1 MELKVIFDTQ
11 QFEGSLGYIR
21 PCLQNEKTQQ
31 QRKTSYSKPNV
42 QYGRWH
48 MPKIR
53 VLESQGRRIMNLRL
67 AGTTRKLLNKHTHHE
82 CLSAVTSFF
91 VAGFVFVVVVGFKTG

>member
-21 PCLQNEKTQQ
+21 PCLQNKTKTQQ
-31 QRKTSYSKPNV
+31 QRKTRGYSKPNV

-53 VLESQGRRIMNLRL
+53 VLESQGRRIMN
-67 AGTTRKLLNKHTHHE
+67 E
-82 CLSAVTSFF
+82 TSWDYK
-91 VAGFVFVVVVGFKTG
+91 ATAQQTNPP